1 MFVITL
7 VPSSDARGNIGKS
20 LETFHYLGGG
30 DFTGR
35 VFCST
40 LEGEFVKAFGY
51 TDGRLSGRLLVMKR
65 TELARHA
72 GEGQY
77 DHYSTI
83 RLAEGMKT
91 RSGTYL
97 FDEGGGAGSGLLSS
111 RLPRGPVSALWLQ
124 RRGSRCC
131 LSGLRCDKRLF
142 LSAVFLLRSER
153 EVL

>member
-1 MFVITL
+1 MESFPHTARSVQSIPL
-7 VPSSDARGNIGKS
+7 FLPVPRGNIGKS
-20 LETFHYLGGG
+20 LEIFHYLGGG

-83 RLAEGMKT
+83 RLAEGM
-91 RSGTYL
+91 
-97 FDEGGGAGSGLLSS
+97 
-111 RLPRGPVSALWLQ
+111 
-124 RRGSRCC
+124 
-131 LSGLRCDKRLF
+131 
-142 LSAVFLLRSER
+142 
-153 EVL
+153 